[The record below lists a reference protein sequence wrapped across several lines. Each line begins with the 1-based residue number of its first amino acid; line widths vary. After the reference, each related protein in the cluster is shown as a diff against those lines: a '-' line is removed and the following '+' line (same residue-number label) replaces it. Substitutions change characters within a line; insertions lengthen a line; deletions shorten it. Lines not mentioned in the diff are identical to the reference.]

1 MIEDPRG
8 EAHGV
13 TSMNREIPT
22 NLFHRKPW
30 NKNCSDQTYLICGGC
45 RLVGKSTIMKK
56 IFRILT
62 LVFALSTV
70 GYISHAQ
77 TQTKTVNKTK
87 KGWSNKAKGA
97 AIGGGAGAVT
107 GAVVSHN
114 KAKGAIIGGAVGA
127 GAGYLVGR
135 HKDKKNP
142 NSRKVIHKTKT
153 VSTR

>member
-1 MIEDPRG
+1 
-8 EAHGV
+8 
-13 TSMNREIPT
+13 
-22 NLFHRKPW
+22 
-30 NKNCSDQTYLICGGC
+30 
-45 RLVGKSTIMKK
+45 MKK
-56 IFRILT
+56 ILRILT
-62 LVFALSTV
+62 LVFALISV

-77 TQTKTVNKTK
+77 TQTKTVHKTK

-153 VSTR
+153 VSS